1 MKSARRQTRLGMVR
15 GIKREGVER
24 YLGLPYAAP
33 PIGHLRWRE
42 PQPAEPWR
50 GTFDASQF
58 PNRCLQAPAPDV
70 LHDRA
75 TPGEMA
81 EDCLYLNIY
90 TPAGEGAG
98 RPVMF
103 WIHGGAFILS
113 LIHI

>member
-1 MKSARRQTRLGMVR
+1 MVR
-15 GIKREGVER
+15 GSEREGVER

-58 PNRCLQAPAPDV
+58 PNRCLQASAPDV

-75 TPGEMA
+75 TPGEMS

-90 TPAGEGAG
+90 TPAGDGAARLPGAAARMQPTTARSG
-98 RPVMF
+98 RGDRRP
-103 WIHGGAFILS
+103 GADGSF
-113 LIHI
+113 